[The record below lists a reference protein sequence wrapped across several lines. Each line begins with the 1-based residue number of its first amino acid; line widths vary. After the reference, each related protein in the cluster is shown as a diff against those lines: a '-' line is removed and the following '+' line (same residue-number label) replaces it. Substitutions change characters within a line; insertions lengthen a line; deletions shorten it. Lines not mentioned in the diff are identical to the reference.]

1 MKIMHPQARGE
12 GGVGIAWKVVKYT
25 LKQKISLYGKGYC
38 GKRILYMFFL
48 KLFFVNNF
56 LIKEQWLKLAGSYS
70 GS

>member
-1 MKIMHPQARGE
+1 MHPQARGE

-25 LKQKISLYGKGYC
+25 LKQKISLYD

-56 LIKEQWLKLAGSYS
+56 L
-70 GS
+70 